1 MSTGPGGT
9 VAHRRALLED
19 LIEASGIDGVDI
31 ATMFGAPAIRFQGVI
46 VCFLGGDEHLVVKL
60 TREET
65 LALVG
70 DGSALPVVMGRRT
83 LREWVSVPRLAE
95 ERASLARW
103 SPHVVRALSL
113 ARERAADPRV

>member
-31 ATMFGAPAIRFQGVI
+31 ATMFGAPAIRFRGVI

-60 TREET
+60 TRDET
-65 LALVG
+65 LELVA
-70 DGSALPVVMGRRT
+70 DGAAEPVVMGRRT
-83 LREWVSVPRLAE
+83 LREWVSVPRLGD
-95 ERASLARW
+95 ERASLERW
-103 SPHVVRALSL
+103 SPHVVRALAL
-113 ARERAADPRV
+113 ARERAADPPV